1 MATKSKATKY
11 GSYVCKVGN
20 YDVRHKITRPKK
32 GKNQFGKLVESPG
45 STTAGVYLGRE
56 LLKGG
61 FNDHRKAIEYVWNIL
76 KKDNLSHT
84 VSKKDIKKYNLQ

>member
-1 MATKSKATKY
+1 MATKSKATR
-11 GSYVCKVGN
+11 GGDYVCKIGD
-20 YDVRHKITRPKK
+20 YDIRHKITQPKT
-32 GKNQFGKLVESPG
+32 GKNLRGESVSTKG

-61 FNDHRKAIEYVWNIL
+61 FNDHRKAIEYIWDLL

-84 VSKKDIKKYNLQ
+84 VSKKAIKKYKLL